1 MADVSPTTTAA
12 AVDLPASD
20 PASPPEVRVEEL
32 DDLVEDVSIDGMCGV
47 Y

>member
-1 MADVSPTTTAA
+1 MSGIAA
-12 AVDLPASD
+12 AACREEENTVDQIETKRTDDAV
-20 PASPPEVRVEEL
+20 A